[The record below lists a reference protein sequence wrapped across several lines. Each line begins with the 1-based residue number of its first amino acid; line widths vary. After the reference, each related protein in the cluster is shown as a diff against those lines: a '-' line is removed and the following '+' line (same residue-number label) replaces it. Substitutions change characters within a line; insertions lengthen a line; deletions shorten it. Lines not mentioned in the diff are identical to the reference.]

1 MTEQKGRLS
10 QLVITLPEYY
20 SNNHSHRIQR
30 CCYAGTFYLKHNLH
44 RIKEILLPPSR
55 VSDLQVLNVQQH
67 QITLNVTLE
76 WMAPGGKLDNGRVR
90 ASVEQHSTREWH
102 VCCPEA
108 RGEWKDDDDTIV
120 PQSGNRDC
128 PAWPT

>member
-1 MTEQKGRLS
+1 MVPYEMKQLILAMYVLLA

-76 WMAPGGKLDNGRVR
+76 WMAPGGKLDNGRGWY
-90 ASVEQHSTREWH
+90 REEKESH
-102 VCCPEA
+102 KVCYSKNLA
-108 RGEWKDDDDTIV
+108 
-120 PQSGNRDC
+120 
-128 PAWPT
+128 